1 VEEWLAEEDGLRDA
15 LLSMNQ
21 ADAYRLSTTEVFRR
35 YESDL
40 RDGRGIAAGRQA
52 GYIAPDVAK
61 ESTTDY
67 SRGDT

>member
-1 VEEWLAEEDGLRDA
+1 
-15 LLSMNQ
+15 MNQ